1 MPSSTSRRKVA
12 RCIVPECNK
21 QVQTRKLCK
30 AHGGGVRCQGPKCR
44 KLAQS
49 RGLCVAH
56 GGGRRCGFEDCN
68 KLAQYKGLCLSHG
81 GGRRCGVT
89 GCQKFVQIRGC
100 CKAHAKRFTEEATRG
115 ASAAADN
122 YPSKFDIPLIVGAHE
137 QRILSSVKKKT
148 LSSVI
153 SQDPAVRVFTAP
165 RSFNTVGKAAIC
177 RPRSFVSPFE
187 PFTRITT
194 PELTRVSHYAAYS
207 PSFHC
212 ISRTGAGG
220 SIKSGLDTY
229 LDEREFNSGPLDMV
243 NRPRGQLRVE
253 NLERN
258 EVLKNDPDE

>member
-153 SQDPAVRVFTAP
+153 SQDPADHHSRADKGVTLRRVFA
-165 RSFNTVGKAAIC
+165 
-177 RPRSFVSPFE
+177 FVSLY
-187 PFTRITT
+187 I
-194 PELTRVSHYAAYS
+194 AYR
-207 PSFHC
+207 
-212 ISRTGAGG
+212 SRRLYQKWFRYVPWLAQ
-220 SIKSGLDTY
+220 SRASAFK
-229 LDEREFNSGPLDMV
+229 
-243 NRPRGQLRVE
+243 
-253 NLERN
+253 
-258 EVLKNDPDE
+258 

>member
-153 SQDPAVRVFTAP
+153 SQDPA
-165 RSFNTVGKAAIC
+165 
-177 RPRSFVSPFE
+177 

-229 LDEREFNSGPLDMV
+229 LGWH
-243 NRPRGQLRVE
+243 RVE
-253 NLERN
+253 LALSNSLALVTNCLVERDLIN
-258 EVLKNDPDE
+258 NCLKAFVGKN